1 MPSLTSSRATLHSA
15 RAPDSAMLVLPG
27 ERPAPPGQWHAAD
40 SYFSGVFMSILKLR
54 GMLPALLVAAGLAA
68 AMPGTAQAQGG
79 VSLVPWAG
87 AYIPTRNSIGDLDD
101 ALDRDISVIGGARLT
116 FWGTGIVGFEAT
128 GGYSPAKIGDETL
141 NERNS
146 NLFAASGRLLLAL
159 SPVTNPVGFYIGAGP
174 ALLTRGRNVLNED
187 RSRTDFGGTAGL
199 GFRFALGETGR
210 SAIRL
215 DLEDYF
221 YDGDFGGGDE
231 FQNDIVASLGL
242 EIALGGRAE
251 SNEP

>member
-1 MPSLTSSRATLHSA
+1 
-15 RAPDSAMLVLPG
+15 
-27 ERPAPPGQWHAAD
+27 
-40 SYFSGVFMSILKLR
+40 MSILKLR
-54 GMLPALLVAAGLAA
+54 GMLPALLAVAGLAA

-79 VSLVPWAG
+79 VNLVPWAG
-87 AYIPTRNSIGDLDD
+87 AYIPTRNSIGDLDN
-101 ALDRDISVIGGARLT
+101 ALDRDVSVIGGARLT
-116 FWGTGIVGFEAT
+116 FWGTGILGFEAT

-231 FQNDIVASLGL
+231 FQNDVVASLGL

>member
-1 MPSLTSSRATLHSA
+1 
-15 RAPDSAMLVLPG
+15 
-27 ERPAPPGQWHAAD
+27 
-40 SYFSGVFMSILKLR
+40 MSILKLR
-54 GMLPALLVAAGLAA
+54 GMLPALLAAAGLAV

-87 AYIPTRNSIGDLDD
+87 AYIPTRNSVGDLDN
-101 ALDRDISVIGGARLT
+101 AIERDISVIGGARLT
-116 FWGTGIVGFEAT
+116 FWGTGILGFEAT
-128 GGYSPAKIGDETL
+128 GGYSPAKVGGETL
-141 NERNS
+141 NERGNT
-146 NLFAASGRLLLAL
+146 NLFAASGRILLAL
-159 SPVTNPVGFYIGAGP
+159 SPVTNPVGVYIGAGP
-174 ALLTRGRNVLNED
+174 ALLTRGRSVFNED

-221 YDGDFGGGDE
+221 YNGDFGGGDD

-242 EIALGGRAE
+242 EIALGGRAD

>member
-1 MPSLTSSRATLHSA
+1 
-15 RAPDSAMLVLPG
+15 
-27 ERPAPPGQWHAAD
+27 
-40 SYFSGVFMSILKLR
+40 MSILKLR
-54 GMLPALLVAAGLAA
+54 GMLPALLAAAGLAV
-68 AMPGTAQAQGG
+68 AMPGTVQAQGG

-87 AYIPTRNSIGDLDD
+87 AFIPTRNSIGDLDN
-101 ALDRDISVIGGARLT
+101 ALGRDVSVMGGARLT
-116 FWGTGIVGFEAT
+116 FWGTGILGFEAT
-128 GGYSPAKIGDETL
+128 GGYSPAKVGDETI

-199 GFRFALGETGR
+199 GFRFALGESGR

-242 EIALGGRAE
+242 EIALGGRAD

>member
-1 MPSLTSSRATLHSA
+1 
-15 RAPDSAMLVLPG
+15 
-27 ERPAPPGQWHAAD
+27 
-40 SYFSGVFMSILKLR
+40 MSILKLR
-54 GMLPALLVAAGLAA
+54 GMLPALLAAAGLAA
-68 AMPGTAQAQGG
+68 ALPGTAQAQGG
-79 VSLVPWAG
+79 VSLTPWAG
-87 AYIPTRNSIGDLDD
+87 AYIPTRNTIGDLDN

-116 FWGTGIVGFEAT
+116 FWGTGILGFEAT

-210 SAIRL
+210 SAVRL
-215 DLEDYF
+215 DVEDYF

-242 EIALGGRAE
+242 EIALGGRAD
-251 SNEP
+251 SDEP

>member
-1 MPSLTSSRATLHSA
+1 
-15 RAPDSAMLVLPG
+15 MLVLPG
-27 ERPAPPGQWHAAD
+27 ERPAPPGQWHAAG
-40 SYFSGVFMSILKLR
+40 SYFYGVLMSILKLR
-54 GMLPALLVAAGLAA
+54 GMLPALLAAAGLAA
-68 AMPGTAQAQGG
+68 ALPGTAQAQGG
-79 VSLVPWAG
+79 VNLVPWAG
-87 AYIPTRNSIGDLDD
+87 AYIPTRNSFEDLDN
-101 ALDRDISVIGGARLT
+101 AAFDRDISVIGGARLT
-116 FWGTGIVGFEAT
+116 FWGTGILGFEAT
-128 GGYSPAKIGDETL
+128 GGYSPARVAGETI
-141 NERNS
+141 NERNT

-159 SPVTNPVGFYIGAGP
+159 NPVTEPVGVYIGAGP
-174 ALLTRGRNVLNED
+174 ALLTRGRSVFNED

-221 YDGDFGGGDE
+221 YNGDFGGGDE